1 MARKNPKKNGGTFL
15 LLPHHMLRHPAF
27 GSLSANATKLFI
39 EIAIEYNG
47 KNNGDLS
54 ATFNS
59 LKMRG
64 FKSKGTLDRALKEL
78 MNIGF
83 IQKTRQGGKNKCCLY
98 GLTLHKLDEC
108 DGKMDVN
115 PTKAASMLWKK
126 NDIATPMQST
136 TAPDEG
142 Q

>member
-1 MARKNPKKNGGTFL
+1 MARKHPKRTGGTFL
-15 LLPHHMLRHPAF
+15 LLHHHMLRHKSF
-27 GSLSANATKLFI
+27 GSLSANAAKLFI
-39 EIAIEYNG
+39 EVAIEYNG

-54 ATFNS
+54 ATFNT

-78 MNIGF
+78 MNKGF

-98 GLTLHKLDEC
+98 GLTVFKLDEC
-108 DGKMDVN
+108 DGKMDVS
-115 PTKAASMLWKK
+115 PTKVASMLWKK
-126 NDIATPMQST
+126 NDIPTPTQST
-136 TAPDEG
+136 TTPDEG

>member
-1 MARKNPKKNGGTFL
+1 MARKHPKKTSGTFL
-15 LLPHHMLRHPAF
+15 MLPHYMLRHKAF
-27 GSLSANATKLFI
+27 GSLSANAAKLFI
-39 EIAIEYNG
+39 EVAIEYNG

-54 ATFNS
+54 ATFNT
-59 LKMRG
+59 LKTRG

-78 MNIGF
+78 MDKGF

-98 GLTLHKLDEC
+98 GLTFKNLDEC
-108 DGKMDVN
+108 DGKMDIN

-126 NDIATPMQST
+126 NDIATPTQST
-136 TAPDEG
+136 TTPDEG